1 MRPEGDAGPCGAA
14 AWPWCRFLLHV
25 LPSGLK
31 RMRHYGLLANC
42 HREVKLEQCRQLLAA
57 PPPPPPDEP
66 ADYLDRYQRLTGISL
81 RDCPQCGKGQMMRI
95 ESFLPGTLPHGPP
108 CVVP

>member
-14 AWPWCRFLLHV
+14 ARPWCRFLLHV
-25 LPSGLK
+25 LPSGLQ

-57 PPPPPPDEP
+57 PPPPPPHEP
-66 ADYLDRYQRLTGISL
+66 ADYLDRYQRLTGTSL
-81 RDCPQCGKGQMMRI
+81 RDCPQCGKRQMVRI